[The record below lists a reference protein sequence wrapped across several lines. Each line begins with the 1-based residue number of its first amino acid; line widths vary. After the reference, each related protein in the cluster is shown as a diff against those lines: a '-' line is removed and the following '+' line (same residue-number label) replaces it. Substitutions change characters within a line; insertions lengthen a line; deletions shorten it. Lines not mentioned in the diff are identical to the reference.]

1 MPLILDGIEYRNNEA
16 FDIAVAMVDYINTY
30 CKARDIRNTAG
41 DIIHIDV
48 NDASIIWLLTLAH
61 AQRDSIIERMLYALG
76 HNFNIAA
83 CSDEQLLNI
92 AQIAKVQRKKPSP
105 TTVVISISAL
115 PTGDVHITQDVTVTV
130 HTPETEL
137 LFSPAYELT
146 VPAGTT
152 KPLVFIAHKTGA
164 YPVEP
169 GVISTFDSKVANLDT
184 VTNLAAVPGNDWE
197 ALNSLRQRLNSD
209 NKSLTDAELAMYAIR
224 SLSGVASCN
233 IFINYGI
240 LDPISI
246 NGVLLPPRKAL
257 LYVNGFSPFIAAEY
271 FKYLSI
277 LPHTDGSANVFRQ
290 DYITKSG
297 QTLPCYFFTPQAVE
311 IYIKVII
318 DIQAISQR
326 TAAIQDIILS
336 LNGKQGVGEQIT
348 ASAVLKAFR
357 DVPADYNILGVT
369 LSMDDAVWTISS
381 AVGVNET
388 VAISRSNIMVEQ
400 WSAPQ

>member
-1 MPLILDGIEYRNNEA
+1 MSLTLDGIEYRNSEA
-16 FDIAVAMVDYINTY
+16 FDIAVAMVDFINTY

-41 DIIHIDV
+41 DVIHIDV

-105 TTVVISISAL
+105 TTVVVSISAL

-130 HTPETEL
+130 HTQETEL
-137 LFSPAYELT
+137 VFSPAYELT
-146 VPAGTT
+146 VPAGAT

-164 YPVEP
+164 YHVEP
-169 GVISTFDSKVANLDT
+169 GLISAFDSKVENLDT
-184 VTNLAAVPGNDWE
+184 LSNLAAVPGNDWE
-197 ALNSLRQRLNSD
+197 SLNSLRKRINID
-209 NKSLTDAELAMYAIR
+209 NKSLTDAELAMNAIR

-233 IFINYGI
+233 IFVNYSTVDAV
-240 LDPISI
+240 LI
-246 NGVLLPPRKAL
+246 NGVLLPPRKSIV
-257 LYVNGFSPFIAAEY
+257 YVNGYNASIANEY
-271 FKYLSI
+271 FRYLSI
-277 LPHTDGSANVFRQ
+277 LPHTDGSAHVFRQ
-290 DYITKSG
+290 DYITQSG
-297 QTLPCYFFTPQAVE
+297 QTLPCYFFTPQAVQV
-311 IYIKVII
+311 YINVII

-326 TAAIQDIILS
+326 TAAIQNIILA

-348 ASAVLKAFR
+348 ASDVLKAFR
-357 DVPADYNILGVT
+357 DVPADYNILGAT
-369 LSMDDAVWTISS
+369 ISMDGIVWTISS

-388 VAISRSNIMVEQ
+388 VAIARSNISVAQ
-400 WSAPQ
+400 WSVPQ